1 MSTILAADSPSVATT
16 RCAGCGPRP
25 SWWQRALDRVRG
37 WFGAERLM
45 MVPVAEIADN
55 PYQPREYVLEEL
67 QESLK
72 ASIRSHGIIVPII
85 VSESARGLT
94 LVAGQRRLKAARDL
108 GFEHVPAIVRK
119 LSPKQVMEMSYLENL
134 HRVDLTRVDQVIMF
148 DRIRRKYPNLTE
160 AELAATMGLKAEE
173 ISRARAFL
181 DLPVPVQ
188 EALRAGMISEEHA
201 SIVAQIDDPEEQLE
215 VIELVYAD
223 KLDLERT
230 RELVSRMLRRE
241 APYVSSDDGVHFH
254 SPTCAYAG
262 LIPQNRML
270 KYWSKR
276 EPVKR
281 GKIPCMNCL

>member
-1 MSTILAADSPSVATT
+1 MSTVLAAEGPSVTST
-16 RCAGCGPRP
+16 ECAACGPRP

-45 MVPVAEIADN
+45 YVPVAGILDN

-72 ASIRSHGIIVPII
+72 ASIKSHGVIVPII
-85 VSESARGLT
+85 VNECSRGLM
-94 LVAGQRRLKAARDL
+94 LVAGQRRDL
-108 GFEHVPAIVRK
+108 GFQHIPAIVRK

-160 AELAATMGLKAEE
+160 TELAATMGLKPEE
-173 ISRARAFL
+173 ISSARAFL
-181 DLPVPVQ
+181 QLPVPVQ

-201 SIVAQIDDPEEQLE
+201 SVLAQIDDPEDQLE

-230 RELVSRMLRRE
+230 RELVHRMLRKE

-254 SPTCAYAG
+254 SPACAYAG
-262 LIPQNRML
+262 LIPQGRML